1 MKKIFLSLLILFSAS
16 MLCYAQTSA
25 DLEKQAYDVLRSY
38 EKAMSKAD
46 LAKMVDF
53 VDSKSKFYKEG
64 FLDTFGQLFKT
75 YPAVRLYHFDK
86 DTVYV
91 SAFTVEITQNT
102 LFIAYNK
109 TITNMSEYKEIYTLS
124 KVGESYKITGWVKEE
139 SRDTE
144 DIDKGNGY
152 LLNGETVKA
161 ISFFKEAI
169 SHNSNNS
176 VAYARLGT
184 VYAKQNKW
192 PQAVESL
199 QKAVDLR
206 PEASLYRFLLS
217 QGHLMRNDAD
227 KALEEM
233 TLALRQDDDLHM
245 IGSEVKEE

>member
-1 MKKIFLSLLILFSAS
+1 MKKIFFSLFILIVAQVF
-16 MLCYAQTSA
+16 CYAQTSA
-25 DLEKQAYDVLRSY
+25 DVEKQAYEVLRNY
-38 EKAMSKAD
+38 EKAMSKGD
-46 LAKMVDF
+46 LAKMVDL
-53 VDSKSKFYKEG
+53 VDPKSKFYKEG
-64 FLDTFGQLFKT
+64 FLDSFQQLFKT
-75 YPAVRLYHFDK
+75 YPAVRIYHFDK
-86 DTVYV
+86 DSVYV

-124 KVGESYKITGWVKEE
+124 KIGGSFKITGWVK
-139 SRDTE
+139 DTNKDAE

-152 LLNGETVKA
+152 LLNGETTKA

-192 PQAVESL
+192 PQAAESL

-206 PEASLYRFLLS
+206 SDASLYRFLLA
-217 QGHLMRNDAD
+217 QVHLMQNNAD

-233 TLALRQDDDLHM
+233 TMALRQDDDLHM
-245 IGSEVKEE
+245 IGSEEKE